1 MARIPEEPDLRVLT
15 RRLRAFAE
23 AREWEQFHAPKN
35 LAMSVAIEA
44 GELMEPMQWLTAE
57 EAEALKDD
65 PAMREELGREIA
77 DVAIYLLRLA
87 DVMGIDIGSAIA
99 RKIDENEERFPVEA
113 VRGKARL
120 EEGSEG

>member
-1 MARIPEEPDLRVLT
+1 MAGIPEEPDLRVLT

-23 AREWEQFHAPKN
+23 AREWEQFHTPTN

-44 GELMEPMQWLTAE
+44 AELMEPMQWLTAE

-87 DVMGIDIGSAIA
+87 DVLGIDIGSAIA
-99 RKIDENEERFPVEA
+99 RKIDENEERFLVEA
-113 VRGKARL
+113 VRGRARL

>member
-1 MARIPEEPDLRVLT
+1 MAGIPEEPDLRVLT

-44 GELMEPMQWLTAE
+44 AELMEPMQWLTAE

-87 DVMGIDIGSAIA
+87 DVLGIDIGSAIA
-99 RKIDENEERFPVEA
+99 RKIEENGERFPVEA
-113 VRGKARL
+113 VRGRARV
-120 EEGSEG
+120 EEGSRG